1 METIFAQCSG
11 AGKSGV
17 AVYRISGPNSIFVL
31 EQLTKKSA
39 KSLTPRRMYV
49 RKILDP
55 INGNQIDEALVVYFK
70 ADSSFI
76 GEDTVEIYV
85 HGSIAVMKLLNK
97 ALFSIKGLRLAEPG
111 EFTRRAFLNGKFDL
125 TAAEGLADLIDAET
139 ELQHKQAIRQLGG
152 GLEKIYD
159 NWRTQLLKIMSLIEA
174 YIDFPDEDIP
184 DEALLSIK
192 NLIGSL
198 CKEIETHLKDNNRG
212 ERLRNGIKLAI
223 IGRPNVGKS
232 SLMNFLFKREMAIV
246 SSIPGTTRD
255 VIEGHL
261 DIGGYPIMIQDT
273 AGIRDHSI
281 DEIEQIGIKKAKEIL
296 QVSDIKIIMY
306 DSSVDYSSYNWQ
318 EDPFYPFIDENS
330 IVVFNKVDELNKLA
344 LSYSDLSM
352 DPANKSRDDISMED
366 VIPRLDRGIH
376 SAFSSLKDA
385 CYIIPISAKTGQNV
399 DQLLEAIHKIAERI
413 ANPSENPQITR
424 ERHRMQLSNALESLS
439 SFNMDNDLV
448 LAAEDLRMTI
458 RYLSNI
464 TGAITVDEILGE
476 IFSTFCIGK

>member
-39 KSLTPRRMYV
+39 KSLTPRKMYV

-55 INGNQIDEALVVYFK
+55 NNGTQIDEALVVYFK

-97 ALFSIKGLRLAEPG
+97 AFFSIKDLRLAEPG
-111 EFTRRAFLNGKFDL
+111 EFAKRAFLNGKFDL

-192 NLIGSL
+192 KLIGSL
-198 CKEIETHLKDNNRG
+198 CKEIEMHLKDNNRG
-212 ERLRNGIKLAI
+212 ERLRSGIKLAI

-261 DIGGYPIMIQDT
+261 DIGGYPIIIQDT

-296 QVSDIKIIMY
+296 KASDIKIIMY
-306 DSSVDYSSYNWQ
+306 DSSVDYSTYNWQ
-318 EDPFYPFIDENS
+318 EDPFYSFIDQNS
-330 IVVFNKVDELNKLA
+330 IVVFNKADVIFNE
-344 LSYSDLSM
+344 S
-352 DPANKSRDDISMED
+352 D
-366 VIPRLDRGIH
+366 VIPAKAGIQKINRILDPRFRGDDSEGH
-376 SAFSSLKDA
+376 SR
-385 CYIIPISAKTGQNV
+385 YVIPISAKTGQNV

-439 SFNMDNDLV
+439 SFNIDNDLV